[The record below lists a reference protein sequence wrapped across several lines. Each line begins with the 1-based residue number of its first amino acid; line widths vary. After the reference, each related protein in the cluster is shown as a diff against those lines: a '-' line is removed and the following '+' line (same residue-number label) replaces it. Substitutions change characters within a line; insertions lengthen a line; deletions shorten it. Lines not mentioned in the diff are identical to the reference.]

1 MTAYLVSGDEDVRE
15 GVAAAQALGVRV
27 VLVGVES
34 ASGNQARTLVQEA
47 DEAIV
52 LGRSFWDRFFQ
63 PIGATATSI
72 AVREPPAP
80 MDAAEVASG
89 FVANWLRQATAEQI
103 EELLRQQPVI
113 PSRLDA
119 RLLRAGEEALGSLR
133 GRPELK
139 RELRAGFWVQLRGG
153 LVVVGGGRC
162 G

>member
-1 MTAYLVSGDEDVRE
+1 M
-15 GVAAAQALGVRV
+15 RV

-52 LGRSFWDRFFQ
+52 LGRSFCDRFFQ
-63 PIGATATSI
+63 PIVATATSI
-72 AVREPPAP
+72 AVHEPPP
-80 MDAAEVASG
+80 PRDASEVASG
-89 FVANWLRQATAEQI
+89 FLAEWLGEATVEQI

-133 GRPELK
+133 G
-139 RELRAGFWVQLRGG
+139 
-153 LVVVGGGRC
+153 GRS
-162 G
+162 